1 MTVFK
6 KPKNGESVRN
16 ENMVIGHLE
25 SSIIVVKNEEGEL
38 FFLYGSSDNAE
49 IGTVIENEYLAP
61 ISSLP
66 PMEQKRILEMFS

>member
-1 MTVFK
+1 MTIFK

-16 ENMVIGHLE
+16 ENTVVGYVE

-49 IGTVIENEYLAP
+49 IGTVVENEYISP
-61 ISSLP
+61 ISNLS
-66 PMEQKRILEMFS
+66 PMERKIVLELFG

>member
-1 MTVFK
+1 MTIFK

-16 ENMVIGHLE
+16 ENTVVGYVE

-49 IGTVIENEYLAP
+49 IGTVVENEYISP
-61 ISSLP
+61 ISNLS
-66 PMEQKRILEMFS
+66 PMEQKIVLELFG